1 MLAHLSILNVTYSL
15 YLSLLAKAN
24 VYCLFYNI
32 FGLCGE
38 KEILYPILSKNENL
52 RCYDEFWWCT
62 AMVFIIAVAFAI
74 CFVLYA
80 EWNLE

>member
-32 FGLCGE
+32 FGA
-38 KEILYPILSKNENL
+38 ILWVFSCTLLGYFFGNIPIIKDNFSVVLILIIIISVVPAVIGAIKSK
-52 RCYDEFWWCT
+52 
-62 AMVFIIAVAFAI
+62 VGK
-74 CFVLYA
+74 
-80 EWNLE
+80 